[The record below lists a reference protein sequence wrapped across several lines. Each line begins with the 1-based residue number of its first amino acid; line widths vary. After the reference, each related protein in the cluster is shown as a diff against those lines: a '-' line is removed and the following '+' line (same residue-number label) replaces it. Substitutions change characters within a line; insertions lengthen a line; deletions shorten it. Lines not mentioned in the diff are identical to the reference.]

1 VLHSITI
8 VLWVLIVTAVTSEG
22 YQYPQQRH
30 AQEDLDGLASHQ
42 PDAETSDRPPRAIIS
57 PFSVTL
63 RKTVNALSY
72 QQLESVRTAMEN
84 IVTDYIRSISSS
96 GSNSTDSTPKLQYV
110 LFGEISQDFLD
121 EIDATYVSVNL
132 GVASYDRNPIPES
145 NQVNA
150 WVSTSLQTNLIPALH
165 DVGFSSDIESV
176 SVSLQR
182 PPAPTTQST
191 TPTQAPKPSANNVAA
206 NNEEEESQKSSNESN
221 ELRGMYAGITGG
233 AIALVIT
240 ASIMLAWSHR
250 RRKRQMVEIE
260 NMGPVFINSFSK
272 EMQND
277 DEEQQQQQH
286 HQQEQHRPAPGE
298 RSVAADSESDWT
310 VATEA
315 GDSTALKS
323 IHPNPTTPITVP
335 PDDKEFVFS
344 ESFQR
349 DRPVNISK
357 DMLTGAFS
365 GRAIVNNNARGSM
378 YQSESVLQPSH
389 FSASQERRVRSR
401 HRWSA
406 EMDEQNALVFESAYE
421 NGSSDRRKPGPENSD
436 VQ

>member
-1 VLHSITI
+1 LLQRLII
-8 VLWVLIVTAVTSEG
+8 LFVLIVTAVPSTG
-22 YQYPQQRH
+22 DQNPPQRRRRR
-30 AQEDLDGLASHQ
+30 AQGDDGLAQQS
-42 PDAETSDRPPRAIIS
+42 AESDRPPRVIIS

-63 RKTVNALSY
+63 RKTKNALSNP
-72 QQLESVRTAMEN
+72 QLESIRTAMEN
-84 IVTDYIRSISSS
+84 IVTDYIRAIPRSS
-96 GSNSTDSTPKLQYV
+96 SNSTSNESTPKLQYV

-132 GVASYDRNPIPES
+132 GVASYDRHPIPDS

-165 DVGFSSDIESV
+165 EIGFSSDMESV
-176 SVSLQR
+176 SISLQVPPS
-182 PPAPTTQST
+182 PPAQSASPTPAPPTPST
-191 TPTQAPKPSANNVAA
+191 NNVSANKDK
-206 NNEEEESQKSSNESN
+206 EESQKASNESN
-221 ELRGMYAGITGG
+221 QLRGMYAGITVG
-233 AIALVIT
+233 AVVLVIA
-240 ASIMLAWSHR
+240 ASVMLAWSHR

-272 EMQND
+272 EIQD
-277 DEEQQQQQH
+277 GGDEEQQPPQPP
-286 HQQEQHRPAPGE
+286 QEQHRPGPGE

-315 GDSTALKS
+315 GDSMALKS
-323 IHPNPTTPITVP
+323 IHPIPTAPITVHP
-335 PDDKEFVFS
+335 NDKEFVFS

-365 GRAIVNNNARGSM
+365 GRAIVNTTNARG

-401 HRWSA
+401 HRLSEA
-406 EMDEQNALVFESAYE
+406 DEQHALVFESAYE
-421 NGSSDRRKPGPENSD
+421 NGSSDQRKIRAGNAAVP
-436 VQ
+436 